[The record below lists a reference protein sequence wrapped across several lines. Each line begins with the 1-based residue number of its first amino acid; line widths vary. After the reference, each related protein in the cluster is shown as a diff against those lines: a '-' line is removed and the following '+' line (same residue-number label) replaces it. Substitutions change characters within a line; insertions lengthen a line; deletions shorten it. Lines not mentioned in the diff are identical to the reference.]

1 MLNVHFY
8 RPDEIPDAQLRFAVI
23 AARQDGEWIFCRHR
37 LRATWEQPGGHRERG
52 ETIDE
57 AARRELNEETGATV
71 LRPASHRALQS
82 WSRAAKRFSARCTS
96 PRSTEPSPSTP
107 TSEIGEIRRTSVFP
121 TRWTYPEIQPRLLRR
136 VQEWLNLQTGADE
149 LWDLLDEDGNPTG
162 KTHRR
167 GDPLAPGERHLS
179 VSVWM
184 RNSRGE
190 FLLTQRAANKG
201 YPHLWECTGGAAV
214 AGDDSLS
221 AALRELRE
229 ETGLIA
235 RPENGQR
242 LFRFAHPD
250 GFSDVWLFKQD
261 FNLDD
266 VVFQP
271 GETCG
276 AQCASP
282 ERILE
287 MQSEGLLVPYDYLP
301 ELFARAA
308 E

>member
-1 MLNVHFY
+1 MQQVRSY
-8 RPDEIPDAQLRFAVI
+8 RSDELSDDRIQFVAA
-23 AARQDGEWIFCRHR
+23 AARREGEWLFCRHR
-37 LRATWEQPGGHRERG
+37 LRDGWELPGGHRQRG
-52 ETIDE
+52 ETLDE
-57 AARRELNEETGATV
+57 AARRALTEQTGATAFE
-71 LRPASHRALQS
+71 LREIGRYGAVQRGDESFGALYFAEVRQLQPLPAD
-82 WSRAAKRFSARCTS
+82 
-96 PRSTEPSPSTP
+96 
-107 TSEIGEIRRTSVFP
+107 SEIGEVRSASVFP
-121 TRWTYPEIQPRLLRR
+121 TEWTYPELQPALLRR
-136 VQEWLNLQTGADE
+136 VQDWLNLQTSADE
-149 LWDLLDEDGNPTG
+149 LWDLLDENGNPTG
-162 KTHRR
+162 ETHRR
-167 GDPLAPGERHLS
+167 GDPLAPGQRHLS
-179 VSVWM
+179 VSVWL

-201 YPHLWECTGGAAV
+201 YPHLWECTGGSAV

-235 RPENGQR
+235 RPENGRR
-242 LFRFAHPD
+242 LFRFAHSD
-250 GFSDVWLFKQD
+250 GFNDVWLFRQD

-287 MQSEGLLVPYDYLP
+287 MQSDGLLVPYDYLP

-308 E
+308 EG

>member
-1 MLNVHFY
+1 MLNVHFC

-37 LRATWEQPGGHRERG
+37 LRAAWELPGGHRERG

-57 AARRELNEETGATV
+57 AARRELNEETGATAFD
-71 LRPASHRALQS
+71 LHPIALYVVEQNGDEVS
-82 WSRAAKRFSARCTS
+82 GALYFAEVYK
-96 PRSTEPSPSTP
+96 TEPLDP

-121 TRWTYPEIQPRLLRR
+121 THWTYPEIHPRLLRR

-235 RPENGQR
+235 RPENGRR

-301 ELFARAA
+301 ELFARAKG
-308 E
+308 